1 MLVRILRGV
10 VVDKVIRTP
19 GELVQV
25 DEATASQLLRTGKA
39 AAGGEDPHPL
49 PLSQTGERGE
59 GPAAVSLSRGLID
72 ISGIGV
78 VELDVLA
85 GLEIRDFADLAG
97 AEPKAL
103 AKALGVTQRAAKAMI
118 ADAIGFAG

>member
-25 DEATASQLLRTGKA
+25 DEITASQLLRTGK

-72 ISGIGV
+72 ISGIGI

-85 GLEIRDFADLAG
+85 GLEIRDFAGLAE
-97 AEPKAL
+97 AEPRAL
-103 AKALGVTQRAAKAMI
+103 AKSLGITQKAARAMI
-118 ADAIGFAG
+118 AEAIGFMA